1 LIPKPD
7 SLVYTLCT
15 YLTLMPTP
23 VHHEEVHLSLDVE
36 QFFAP
41 GGPLAAGVGERY
53 RYRAEQVRLATQIQ
67 DALGGGVVLADAKT
81 GVGKSFAY
89 LVPLLLSDEPGVIS
103 TCSKVLQ
110 RQLIEK
116 DLPALVEALQAS
128 GLEPPSY
135 GLLKGR
141 QDFLCPRRL
150 EEFRTED
157 IRSHTD
163 ETFELVDEWA
173 RETETG
179 DVEEL
184 PIPTPSW
191 WPEVAADRDDCKPK
205 TCPYCFYFRHRDR
218 ATEADV
224 VVVNH
229 HLLVANIA
237 AYGQLFD
244 IKDRHLVIDE
254 AHQLAPIMRESLGAS
269 LTRKRINFICSTV
282 ERRVVDIGELTGNI
296 RTHADNFF
304 DELASSPGLH
314 NEDGAPPSYR
324 SFSDGLELL
333 RRRLRTHPRE
343 EVNQLTPMVA
353 RCVTEL
359 RSFYCPEEPAYAYA
373 VEDGSRGTPALKMWL
388 VEPAQAFEKAVL
400 GRADDKAT
408 VLTSATLAVGKSFE
422 HIRGELG
429 IDLSESTVLEHLGS
443 EIFDFSKNALVY
455 VANDLPAP
463 EHNQLE
469 AHTGASI
476 VRAAELVQMSR
487 GRALVLCATI
497 RAVRSFRDR
506 FEDLVHPHP
515 VRYQGDDSP
524 AKLTQWL
531 KGSAGG
537 VLVATRS
544 FWQGVDIPGEA
555 LSLVVLDK
563 VPFAPP
569 GDPVLEKLKAKAG
582 REWFVK
588 VMLPEAQK
596 LLQQGAGRLI
606 RSDTD
611 RGVIALLDPRISS
624 KPWGKSIVRCL
635 PDGAPVTIDR
645 KDVRAFFG
653 DTSLPSPAAGSSRG
667 AQEVITELRGRG
679 VVLSAAAGKISLKPR
694 DLVTAELLEKLES
707 NKTEIFDFLVRESEL
722 SSSPPA

>member
-1 LIPKPD
+1 
-7 SLVYTLCT
+7 
-15 YLTLMPTP
+15 MPTP
-23 VHHEEVHLSLDVE
+23 DHHEEVHVSFDVA

-41 GGPLAAGVGERY
+41 GGPLASTVGERY
-53 RYRAEQVRLATQIQ
+53 RYRCEQVRLATQIH
-67 DALGGGVVLADAKT
+67 DALGGAVVLADAKT

-89 LVPLLLSDEPGVIS
+89 LVPLLLSGEPLVIS

-116 DLPALVEALQAS
+116 DLPTLVEALEVVGAK
-128 GLEPPSY
+128 PPSY
-135 GLLKGR
+135 ALLKGR

-157 IRSHTD
+157 MRSHTD
-163 ETFELVDEWA
+163 EAFEVLEEWA
-173 RETETG
+173 RTTETG
-179 DVEEL
+179 DLEEL
-184 PIPTPSW
+184 SIPAPAW
-191 WPEVAADRDDCKPK
+191 WPEVAADRDDCKPN
-205 TCPYCFYFRHRDR
+205 TCPECFYFKHRLL
-218 ATEADV
+218 AAEADV
-224 VVVNH
+224 FVVNH
-229 HLLVANIA
+229 HLLVANIGA
-237 AYGQLFD
+237 DGQLFGL
-244 IKDRHLVIDE
+244 KKRHLVVDE
-254 AHQLAPIMRESLGAS
+254 AHQLAPIMRESLGAT
-269 LTRKRINFICSTV
+269 LTRKRINYICSTV
-282 ERRVVDIGELTGNI
+282 ERRVVDIGELTGNV
-296 RTHADNFF
+296 RSCAGSFF
-304 DELASSPGLH
+304 DELAASPGLH

-324 SFSDGLELL
+324 SLSDALELL

-343 EVNQLTPMVA
+343 EVNQLAPMVA
-353 RCVTEL
+353 RFLIEL
-359 RSFYCPEEPAYAYA
+359 RGFYRPEEPAFAYA
-373 VEDGSRGTPALKMWL
+373 VEEGSRGAPALKMWL
-388 VEPAQAFEKAVL
+388 VEPAEAFSETVL
-400 GRADDKAT
+400 KRADDKAT

-429 IDLSESTVLEHLGS
+429 IDFSESTVLEHLGS

-463 EHNQLE
+463 ARNQLE

-487 GRALVLCATI
+487 GRALVLCATT
-497 RAVRSFRDR
+497 RAVRSFRAEFD
-506 FEDLVHPHP
+506 DLVHPHP

-569 GDPVLEKLKAKAG
+569 GDPVFEKLKAKAG

-596 LLQQGAGRLI
+596 LVQQGAGRLI

-624 KPWGKSIVRCL
+624 KPWGRSIVRCL
-635 PDGAPVTIDR
+635 PDGAPVTVDPE
-645 KDVRAFFG
+645 DVRAFFG
-653 DTSLPSPAAGSSRG
+653 DSSLSSPAAGSSRG
-667 AQEVITELRGRG
+667 AQEVIAELRGRG
-679 VVLSAAAGKISLKPR
+679 VALTAAAGKIRLKPR
-694 DLVTAELLEKLES
+694 DLVTAELLEELES